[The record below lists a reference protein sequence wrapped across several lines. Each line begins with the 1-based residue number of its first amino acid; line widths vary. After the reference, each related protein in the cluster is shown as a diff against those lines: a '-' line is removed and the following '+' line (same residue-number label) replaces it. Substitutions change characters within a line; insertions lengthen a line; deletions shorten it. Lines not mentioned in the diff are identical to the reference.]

1 MITLKFT
8 EGELTYLANMLLDGS
23 IQYDEMEGI
32 SFYEKVRD
40 AFCGFHTTLD
50 AKPNANQVWE
60 ALKGVVG

>member
-1 MITLKFT
+1 MVTLKLT
-8 EGELTYLANMLLDGS
+8 QDELTYL
-23 IQYDEMEGI
+23 
-32 SFYEKVRD
+32 EKVRN

>member
-1 MITLKFT
+1 MITLKLT
-8 EGELTYLANMLLDGS
+8 KGELTYLANVLLDGS

-32 SFYEKVRD
+32 SCYNKVVD
-40 AFCGFHTTLD
+40 AFCNKPLTLD

>member
-1 MITLKFT
+1 MVTLKLT
-8 EGELTYLANMLLDGS
+8 QDELTYLANVLLDGS
-23 IQYDEMEGI
+23 IQYDEMAGI
-32 SFYEKVRD
+32 SCYEKVRD